1 MKHQTF
7 APFNVR
13 LLLALISLLALVIAC
28 STEDM
33 VFEPSQEAIENQSA
47 QDVAPVE
54 QPTPEPT
61 ENSPVFIQ
69 PTPVIQT
76 TPPGYDGAIDELN
89 CATTREEIK
98 FHWGTD
104 SGDGFENSI
113 YGPYLLNDART
124 GVHADYDRFV
134 LEFEPDTN
142 EPDGSPDSF
151 HVFWADGIP
160 LSMGSGDP
168 ISVTG
173 EYALEVYVLG
183 YGYSRNESAEPSQAP
198 QRLSPTRTRN
208 LKQAV
213 WDGEFEGVL
222 HWVLG
227 LEERVDFRVLSIPNP
242 PRLVVDVCTT
252 SSG

>member
-7 APFNVR
+7 APFNGR
-13 LLLALISLLALVIAC
+13 LLLVLISLLALVVAC

-33 VFEPSQEAIENQSA
+33 VFEPSQEAIESQSA

-54 QPTPEPT
+54 QPTSEPT

-134 LEFEPDTN
+134 LEFEPDIN

>member
-1 MKHQTF
+1 MKNRTI
-7 APFNVR
+7 APFNGR
-13 LLLALISLLALVIAC
+13 LLLALISFLALIVAC

-33 VFEPSQEAIENQSA
+33 VFEPSQEAIENQNTK
-47 QDVAPVE
+47 DVEPIE
-54 QPTPEPT
+54 QLTPESAK
-61 ENSPVFIQ
+61 ESPVFIE
-69 PTPVIQT
+69 PTPVIQR

-134 LEFEPDTN
+134 LEFETDIN
-142 EPDGSPDSF
+142 EPNGSQI
-151 HVFWADGIP
+151 A
-160 LSMGSGDP
+160 SMCFGLMESHFLWGVVP

-173 EYALEVYVLG
+173 EYALEVFVLG

-198 QRLSPTRTRN
+198 QSLSPTRTRN

-213 WDGEFEGVL
+213 WDGEFEGVI

-227 LEERVDFRVLSIPNP
+227 VDERVDFRVLSIPNP

>member
-7 APFNVR
+7 APFNGR
-13 LLLALISLLALVIAC
+13 LLLALISLLALVVAC

-33 VFEPSQEAIENQSA
+33 VFEPSQEAIESQSA

-54 QPTPEPT
+54 QPIPEPT